1 MDFFDCNC
9 MVGRFGVPQPKQ
21 FHAADDLDRELK
33 RCGITRALVYHAYAK
48 ELDPATGNAA
58 LADEIAGH
66 AALEPCWVVMPHHT
80 GEIPPPDELCDRI
93 TASGVKAARMF
104 PQMHNYPLAE
114 WCVGALLAALDA
126 RGIPLFVDYD
136 QTNWEVVNA
145 VCAAHPG
152 LRLVVVRP
160 DYRVHRRMYP
170 LLECHQNL
178 HIEIGWLMAH
188 QGIEDCVQR
197 FGAER
202 LLFGSC
208 LPHYTPGGPIAM
220 VAYAQ
225 IPEADKALIA
235 GGNLRRLLGE
245 A

>member
-9 MVGRFGVPQPKQ
+9 MVGRFGVPQTKQ
-21 FHAADDLDRELK
+21 FHTPDALDRELK
-33 RCGITRALVYHAYAK
+33 RCGISRALVYHSYAK

-58 LADEIAGH
+58 LANEIRGH
-66 AALEPCWVVMPHHT
+66 PALVPCWVVMPHHT
-80 GEIPPPDELCDRI
+80 GEMPAPDELCDQM
-93 TASGVKAARMF
+93 AANGVKAARLF
-104 PQMHNYPLAE
+104 PQLHNYPLAE
-114 WCVGALLAALDA
+114 WCTERLFGALAS
-126 RGIPLFVDYD
+126 RRIPLLIDYD
-136 QTNWEVVNA
+136 QTNWDEINA
-145 VCAAHPG
+145 MCVAHPG
-152 LRLVVVRP
+152 LPLVVVRP

-170 LLECHQNL
+170 LLEQHQNL
-178 HIEIGWLMAH
+178 HVEIGWLVAH
-188 QGIEDCVQR
+188 QGIEDCVRR

-235 GGNLRRLLGE
+235 GGNLRRLWGE